1 MSWGINS
8 YPPKETEI
16 DTMHKLIKPQNV
28 CSSTVSSS
36 TSISNI
42 NNIPGLAAT
51 LNDNN
56 NNPSRNL
63 STHPELP
70 IYGQQDYVSSSNKL
84 NSSLER
90 PSVRYST
97 VNKHEFLPNIVSD
110 SVSPHSNVSNEQH
123 SNSFYQHHPLELPS
137 PSSSTSSQASRTNNP
152 PNVSSSVPT
161 IFGSYSP
168 SPFSVSFESK
178 ILFQFEKNC

>member
-1 MSWGINS
+1 MRWGINS

-16 DTMHKLIKPQNV
+16 DTMHQLIKPQNI

-36 TSISNI
+36 TTISNI
-42 NNIPGLAAT
+42 NNIPGLADT
-51 LNDNN
+51 VNDNN
-56 NNPSRNL
+56 NLSGNL
-63 STHPELP
+63 SKHPELP
-70 IYGQQDYVSSSNKL
+70 TYGQQDYVSSSNKL
-84 NSSLER
+84 NPSLER
-90 PSVRYST
+90 PSGRYST
-97 VNKHEFLPNIVSD
+97 LNKHEFLPNFVSD
-110 SVSPHSNVSNEQH
+110 SVSPRPTVSNEQH

-168 SPFSVSFESK
+168 SPFSVSCES
-178 ILFQFEKNC
+178 

>member
-1 MSWGINS
+1 
-8 YPPKETEI
+8 
-16 DTMHKLIKPQNV
+16 MHKLIKPQNL
-28 CSSTVSSS
+28 CSTTVSSS

-56 NNPSRNL
+56 NLLRNL
-63 STHPELP
+63 STHSELST
-70 IYGQQDYVSSSNKL
+70 YGQQNYVSSSNKL
-84 NSSLER
+84 NSSLEK
-90 PSVRYST
+90 PSGRYST
-97 VNKHEFLPNIVSD
+97 LNKHELLPNFVSD
-110 SVSPHSNVSNEQH
+110 SVSPRPTVSNEQH

-152 PNVSSSVPT
+152 LNGSSSVPT

-168 SPFSVSFESK
+168 SPFSVSFESRT
-178 ILFQFEKNC
+178 LF

>member
-1 MSWGINS
+1 MSWGIYS
-8 YPPKETEI
+8 YPPKETEN
-16 DTMHKLIKPQNV
+16 DTMHKLIKPQNL

-56 NNPSRNL
+56 NLLRNL
-63 STHPELP
+63 STHSELST
-70 IYGQQDYVSSSNKL
+70 YGQQNYVSSSNKL
-84 NSSLER
+84 NSSLEK
-90 PSVRYST
+90 PSGRYST
-97 VNKHEFLPNIVSD
+97 LNNHELLPNFVSD
-110 SVSPHSNVSNEQH
+110 RTNEQH
-123 SNSFYQHHPLELPS
+123 SNSFYQHNSLDLPS

-152 PNVSSSVPT
+152 PNGSSSVPT

-168 SPFSVSFESK
+168 SPFSVSFESRT
-178 ILFQFEKNC
+178 LF